1 MIENIRV
8 TINGQEKDFGSDFDA
23 SMEFIAA
30 AARAKIQAER
40 KGKAVKDLKAGDR
53 FVYGG
58 IAWVKLDDAHG
69 GALVLAVNKQ
79 ADSAF
84 DKNES
89 NNWAT
94 SSLRKDLNA
103 YKNGHFTAVF
113 LKDVNK
119 ADLIEFER
127 DLTTDDGM
135 TEYGTCKDFV
145 SLYTCNEYRKYRK
158 LIPDCGAWHWTI
170 TGDSLVYSRSVRL
183 VYSGGSLNYYYAYS
197 GNIGVRPLCVLK
209 SDTPVDLEQ

>member
-1 MIENIRV
+1 MVDNIKI
-8 TINGQEKDFGSDFDA
+8 TINGQEKDFGDDFDA
-23 SMEFIAA
+23 SMEYIAA
-30 AARAKIQAER
+30 LQRKSQEAKS
-40 KGKAVKDLKAGDR
+40 GNAVKALNAGDR
-53 FVYGG
+53 FIYGG
-58 IAWVKLDDAHG
+58 IEWVKLDDAHG

-79 ADSAF
+79 ADAAF

-103 YKNGHFTAVF
+103 YKNGHFSWAS

-127 DLTTDDGM
+127 DLTTDDGI
-135 TEYGTCKDFV
+135 TEYGTCKDFI

-158 LIPDCGAWHWTI
+158 FIPDCGVWHWTI
-170 TGDSLVYSRSVRL
+170 TGDSLVYSCYVRI
-183 VYSGGSLNYYYAYS
+183 VYSGGSLDDNYVHDGDY
-197 GNIGVRPLCVLK
+197 GVRPLCVLK
-209 SDTPVDLEQ
+209 SDVFVEVVR

>member
-1 MIENIRV
+1 MIENIRI

-30 AARAKIQAER
+30 AARAKIQAEK
-40 KGKAVKDLKAGDR
+40 KGKTVKDLKAGDR

-79 ADSAF
+79 ADAAF

-89 NNWAT
+89 NNWAM

-103 YKNGHFTAVF
+103 YKNGHFTWAV

-135 TEYGTCKDFV
+135 TEYGTCKDFI
-145 SLYTCNEYRKYRK
+145 SLYTCDEYRKYRK
-158 LIPDCGAWHWTI
+158 LIPDCGVWHWTI
-170 TGDSLVYSRSVRL
+170 TGDSLVYSHHVRH
-183 VYSGGSLNYYYAYS
+183 VYSDGSLDNNHAYNGS
-197 GNIGVRPLCVLK
+197 LGVRPLCVLK
-209 SDTPVDLEQ
+209 SDTLVDLE

>member
-23 SMEFIAA
+23 SVEFIVSALKEKAEAA
-30 AARAKIQAER
+30 NKRI
-40 KGKAVKDLKAGDR
+40 AVKDLKAGDR

-170 TGDSLVYSRSVRL
+170 TGDSLVYSRHVRY
-183 VYSGGSLNYYYAYS
+183 VNSGGGLGHNSAYS
-197 GNIGVRPLCVLK
+197 GSRGVRPLCVLK
-209 SDTPVDLEQ
+209 SDTLVDLE

>member
-1 MIENIRV
+1 MIENIRI

-23 SMEFIAA
+23 SMEFIAD
-30 AARAKIQAER
+30 AARAKIQAEK

-53 FVYGG
+53 FIYGG

-79 ADSAF
+79 ADAAF

-103 YKNGHFTAVF
+103 YKNGHFTWAV

-135 TEYGTCKDFV
+135 TEYGTCKDFI
-145 SLYTCNEYRKYRK
+145 SLYTCDEYRKYRK
-158 LIPDCGAWHWTI
+158 LIPDCGVWHWTI
-170 TGDSLVYSRSVRL
+170 TGDSLVYSPYVRSVA
-183 VYSGGSLNYYYAYS
+183 SDGSLNYSYAYY
-197 GNIGVRPLCVLK
+197 GLGGVRPLCVLK
-209 SDTPVDLEQ
+209 SDTLVDLE

>member
-1 MIENIRV
+1 MTE
-8 TINGQEKDFGSDFDA
+8 QEKIEKVTKVVG
-23 SMEFIAA
+23 
-30 AARAKIQAER
+30 
-40 KGKAVKDLKAGDR
+40 DLKAGDR

-58 IAWVKLDDAHG
+58 ITWVKLDDAHG
-69 GALVLAVNKQ
+69 GVLVLAVNKQ

-94 SSLRKDLNA
+94 SSLRKSLNA
-103 YKNGHFTAVF
+103 TKNGRFTAAF
-113 LKDVNK
+113 LKDVVK
-119 ADLIEFER
+119 DDLVEFER

-158 LIPDCGAWHWTI
+158 LIPDCGVWHWTI
-170 TGDSLVYSRSVRL
+170 TGDSLFYSPFVRY
-183 VYSGGSLNYYYAYS
+183 VHSCGILNNVYAYF
-197 GNIGVRPLCVLK
+197 GNVGVRPLCVLK
-209 SDTPVDLEQ
+209 PDTEVEAND

>member
-1 MIENIRV
+1 MIENIRI

-30 AARAKIQAER
+30 AARAKIQAEK

-79 ADSAF
+79 ADAAF

-103 YKNGHFTAVF
+103 YKNGHFTWAV

-135 TEYGTCKDFV
+135 TEYGTCKDFI

-170 TGDSLVYSRSVRL
+170 TGDSLVYSRRVRN
-183 VYSGGSLNYYYAYS
+183 VSSGGSLIYDSAYNGYY
-197 GNIGVRPLCVLK
+197 GVRPLCVLK
-209 SDTPVDLEQ
+209 SDTLVDLE

>member
-1 MIENIRV
+1 MKAKELR
-8 TINGQEKDFGSDFDA
+8 NGQ
-23 SMEFIAA
+23 
-30 AARAKIQAER
+30 
-40 KGKAVKDLKAGDR
+40 R
-53 FVYGG
+53 FKYGG
-58 IAWVKLDDAHG
+58 IEWVKLDDAHG

-79 ADSAF
+79 ADAAF
-84 DKNES
+84 DKNDS
-89 NNWAT
+89 NSWAT

-119 ADLIEFER
+119 EDLIEFER

-170 TGDSLVYSRSVRL
+170 TGSSLIYSLRVRSVH
-183 VYSGGSLNYYYAYS
+183 SGGSLNDDIAYS

-209 SDTPVDLEQ
+209 SNVEVEVEE